1 MSGMSAAVCSVLVVD
16 DEAPARE
23 RLSRLIEELDGYAVA
38 GEAGSGGEA
47 LDLVGRL
54 QPQVVLLDIR
64 MPGMSGIETA
74 RHLMT
79 MPEPPAVIFTT
90 AYDEYALEAFD
101 SQAMG
106 YLLKP
111 VRRERL
117 ARALE
122 HAVRVSG
129 AQLNQLIQRDVPGSR
144 RQNISVR
151 VRDEF
156 RLIPIRDI
164 VVFRADQ
171 KYVTVCHRNGE
182 ELIDE
187 SLKALGDELES
198 DFVRVHRSFLVAVDC
213 IARLEKDAESKPVL
227 RVRDYP
233 DPIPVSRRQ
242 LAELKRRLRSPAK
255 SRSLG

>member
-1 MSGMSAAVCSVLVVD
+1 MNCDVCSVLVVD
-16 DEAPARE
+16 DEPPARD
-23 RLSRLIEELDGYAVA
+23 RLSRLIGELDGYTVA

-47 LDLVGRL
+47 LNLFAQLRPD
-54 QPQVVLLDIR
+54 VVLLDIR

-79 MPEPPAVIFTT
+79 MPDSPAVIFAT

-117 ARALE
+117 VRALE
-122 HAVRVSG
+122 HAVRLSG
-129 AQLNQLIQRDVPGSR
+129 AQLNRLIQRDVPGSR

-164 VVFRADQ
+164 VLFRADQ
-171 KYVTVCHRNGE
+171 KYVTVCHRGGE

-187 SLKALGDELES
+187 PLKALGDELAS

-213 IARLEKDAESKPVL
+213 IASLEKDAEGKPVL
-227 RVRDYP
+227 WVRDYP

-242 LAELKRRLRSPAK
+242 LAELKRRLRSPAR
-255 SRSLG
+255 SRLLG